1 MKSYK
6 YSKMNLSVFC
16 VQFVEEDCV
25 LGTRREHAKYSDLIS
40 RPDASVSERKHYSKV
55 YGINRVSVVTQL
67 QYFDVTSQLP
77 QDLMHVLLEGVFP
90 LHMEQFLKYIV
101 EDMGV
106 LTLDQIN
113 FRIAAYPYAYFDE
126 KPSQLYG
133 YDLKG
138 NQTGWFGALVNVQ

>member
-1 MKSYK
+1 M
-6 YSKMNLSVFC
+6 
-16 VQFVEEDCV
+16 EEDFV
-25 LGTRREHAKYSDLIS
+25 LRTRQEHAKHSDLIS
-40 RPDASVSERKHYSKV
+40 HPDLSDSEKQHYSKV

-67 QYFDVTSQLP
+67 EYFDVTNQLP

-101 EDMGV
+101 EDMGI

-113 FRIAAYPYAYFDE
+113 SRIASYPYAYFDE
-126 KPSQLYG
+126 KPSQLHG

-138 NQTGWFGALVNVQ
+138 NQSG